1 MSTAIRKQEP
11 GAGPGPASGTS
22 PRKRRW
28 DWPVLLVCAVSALAV
43 GLSSPPGTA
52 QEAWGLAAAV
62 GYGCAAVVALRTATP
77 WSRVPAVV
85 ATAGSVA
92 APLLHLTV
100 VGKAQME
107 VGVVERAA
115 DLLFSSGTVYNDAP
129 HVVPDFNPYL
139 PGMAL
144 FGIPHVLFG
153 DTPFTSA
160 RLWFALGFLAAV
172 IGTVRVLTK
181 GRDTGGGAG
190 GAPVPSAVTGVFWLV
205 ACPVVALPLTIG
217 GVDPPVIGLICL
229 ALAFA
234 DRRND
239 LGAGLALGA
248 AAALKWTAW
257 PAIPVIVALFAVCL
271 GRRAAVRS
279 AVLAV
284 GIAVLCTVPVAL
296 VDMDAFYQNVVL
308 YPLGLGEAA
317 STAQSPLLGH
327 LIVTLVPHGQTVTV
341 VLIGL
346 SALGVGVSLLVRPPR
361 TPVAAADRL
370 ALGLLF
376 AIVLSPA
383 TRIGYAIFPVVLFV
397 WPRFAARLSAGQ
409 ATAPGNE
416 AGEART
422 SLARTAVPRQQETGR
437 SLTGTADL

>member
-1 MSTAIRKQEP
+1 MGAATRRKW
-11 GAGPGPASGTS
+11 
-22 PRKRRW
+22 RW
-28 DWPVLLVCAVSALAV
+28 DWPLLLVSAVSALAV

-52 QEAWGLAAAV
+52 QEAWGVAAAV
-62 GYGCAAVVALRTATP
+62 GYGCAAVVALFSAP

-85 ATAGSVA
+85 ATAGSVV
-92 APLLHLTV
+92 APLLYLTV
-100 VGKAQME
+100 GGKAQME

-115 DLLFSSGTVYNDAP
+115 DLLFSTGTAYNGTP

-144 FGIPHVLFG
+144 FGIPHMLFG

-160 RLWFALGFLAAV
+160 RLWFAIGFLAAV
-172 IGTVRVLTK
+172 IGAVRVLVK
-181 GRDTGGGAG
+181 GRGTGDGRGGTA
-190 GAPVPSAVTGVFWLV
+190 VPSAVTGVFWLV

-229 ALAFA
+229 ALAYA

-257 PAIPVIVALFAVCL
+257 PAIPVVVALFAVCC

-296 VDMDAFYQNVVL
+296 ADTDAFYQNVVL
-308 YPLGLGEAA
+308 YPLGLGAAA

-341 VLIGL
+341 VLIAL

-361 TPVAAADRL
+361 NPVAAADRL

-383 TRIGYAIFPVVLFV
+383 TRIGYAIFPVVLFA
-397 WPRFAARLSAGQ
+397 WPRFAARLSTERPAEFEEAASGTRPGAGAARSRVPQ
-409 ATAPGNE
+409 QPE
-416 AGEART
+416 GERA
-422 SLARTAVPRQQETGR
+422 
-437 SLTGTADL
+437 LTGTSDL

>member
-1 MSTAIRKQEP
+1 MTRKKEP
-11 GAGPGPASGTS
+11 GAGCDPAGAGL
-22 PRKRRW
+22 RKRRW

-43 GLSSPPGTA
+43 GLSSPSGTA
-52 QEAWGLAAAV
+52 QQAWGLAAAV
-62 GYGCAAVVALRTATP
+62 GYGCAAVVALRSATP
-77 WSRVPAVV
+77 WSRLPAVV
-85 ATAGSVA
+85 ATAGSVV
-92 APLLHLTV
+92 APLLYLTV

-107 VGVVERAA
+107 VGVVERSA
-115 DLLFSSGTVYNDAP
+115 DLLFSSGTVYNGDP

-144 FGIPHVLFG
+144 FGVPQVLFG

-160 RLWFALGFLAAV
+160 RLWFAIGFLAAV
-172 IGTVRVLTK
+172 IGAVRVLTK
-181 GRDTGGGAG
+181 GRDTGSGQGGVT
-190 GAPVPSAVTGVFWLV
+190 VPSSVTGVFWLI

-217 GVDPPVIGLICL
+217 GVDPPVVGLVCL

-257 PAIPVIVALFAVCL
+257 PAIPVVVALFAVCL

-279 AVLAV
+279 GVLAV

-296 VDMDAFYQNVVL
+296 VDIDAFYQNVVL

-327 LIVTLVPHGQTVTV
+327 LIVTLVPHGQAVTV

-383 TRIGYAIFPVVLFV
+383 TRIGYAIFPVVLLT
-397 WPRFAARLSAGQ
+397 WPRFAARLSAGR
-409 ATAPGNE
+409 ATDPGS
-416 AGEART
+416 EARASGT
-422 SLARTAVPRQQETGR
+422 SAAGTAVPRQPEAEQN
-437 SLTGTADL
+437 LTGTAEP